1 MLSIQKIFGHEGG
14 RRERTSDDCV
24 TGTLEQHE
32 SPQSLEQFILDRRP
46 DCRGHRPRLQFIQA
60 FNHFLHATDHQREPL
75 VVELVWG
82 VVG

>member
-1 MLSIQKIFGHEGG
+1 MLSTRKSSGTKEAEASVHQMIALL
-14 RRERTSDDCV
+14 ERP
-24 TGTLEQHE
+24 EQHE

-75 VVELVWG
+75 VVELVWR

>member
-1 MLSIQKIFGHEGG
+1 MLSIQKIFGQEGG
-14 RRERTSDDCV
+14 RRERTSNDCV

-32 SPQSLEQFILDRRP
+32 SPQSLEQFILDRRLTAG
-46 DCRGHRPRLQFIQA
+46 GHRPRLQFIQA

-82 VVG
+82 VVS

>member
-1 MLSIQKIFGHEGG
+1 MIALL
-14 RRERTSDDCV
+14 ER
-24 TGTLEQHE
+24 LEQHE
-32 SPQSLEQFILDRRP
+32 SPQSLEQFILDRCP
-46 DCRGHRPRLQFIQA
+46 DCPGHRPRLQFIQA